1 MVLIIYVN
9 GLPKRNDKHPF
20 QSKQI
25 SHSGVVNFEQDG
37 YVQIL
42 QTLKKLLILNYE
54 N

>member
-1 MVLIIYVN
+1 MDCPN
-9 GLPKRNDKHPF
+9 DEDDKHPF
-20 QSKQI
+20 QSNEI